1 MTPDVIQVW
10 RSLRRAVRE
19 ATALGVEFRVRGAEV
34 EIARAEQLPDELWGA
49 LDQELLWS
57 YLGADEDDD
66 EALTFLE
73 TLGVEA
79 VLITDIF
86 AAAAA
91 VAELEEQ
98 KPPIVGLDLET
109 CPKPEFAAPRPPVPI
124 NKDGSVRKP
133 KAPDKKAPRPPA
145 IDPNRADIATLQIY
159 PGGSRCFV
167 FRGAAI
173 DWVLGSSWFAE
184 QTFVAHNATFEAG
197 FLQHRGIRV
206 NIGCT
211 LQAGGLAIGVGFG
224 GERRSLENVSFEIL
238 GIAPPKALQLSD
250 WAAPELSLGQLA
262 YAASDAVLAYRLWPK
277 LRTILIEQQ
286 RAKAYRLQRDAI
298 PAVAAMDRGGLG
310 FDPAEHARQ
319 VDEWSRKLTDARR
332 SFVAIAEDDPPVN
345 DNEVR
350 AWLQRIA
357 PKDVLADWART
368 KKEQLLSVQGKHL
381 KRLLDAPG
389 MPQVIEILRLQQ
401 LLSNFGPKLISFVNR
416 ATGRIHCAYNL
427 AATKAGRFSASK
439 PNLQQLPGD
448 KINSEFRR
456 CIVPAEGYLLIGC
469 DWNQIEM
476 RGAAWISK
484 CPVMTAVY
492 LADPIR
498 DLHTETAAAIAH
510 ITPDS
515 VTKVQRQAAKP
526 VNFGSIYGVGALT
539 LAENAFDDYG
549 ILMTEAEAQRAL
561 DSFFATFWGFNE
573 WRWQHW
579 HECKATG
586 RVVVPGSGRT
596 VEAPWEYGGNLR
608 FAQCCNIPIQ
618 GSCADAM
625 QLALRMLY
633 ERLQGLDAF
642 IVVCLHD
649 EILVEARERDA
660 ERARVILQETMAEAF
675 VLTFRGAPYHGVA
688 EAAIGADWYVVKHP

>member
-1 MTPDVIQVW
+1 MTTDTIQVW
-10 RSLRRAVRE
+10 RTLRRAVRE
-19 ATALGVEFRVRGAEV
+19 AIALGVEFRIRGAEV
-34 EIARAEQLPDELWGA
+34 EIARAEQLPDKLRGA

-91 VAELEEQ
+91 VAEMEEQ

-310 FDPAEHARQ
+310 F
-319 VDEWSRKLTDARR
+319 
-332 SFVAIAEDDPPVN
+332 I
-345 DNEVR
+345 
-350 AWLQRIA
+350 
-357 PKDVLADWART
+357 
-368 KKEQLLSVQGKHL
+368 
-381 KRLLDAPG
+381 
-389 MPQVIEILRLQQ
+389 
-401 LLSNFGPKLISFVNR
+401 
-416 ATGRIHCAYNL
+416 
-427 AATKAGRFSASK
+427 AATAGIAS
-439 PNLQQLPGD
+439 
-448 KINSEFRR
+448 R
-456 CIVPAEGYLLIGC
+456 CSRYAFARC
-469 DWNQIEM
+469 C
-476 RGAAWISK
+476 S
-484 CPVMTAVY
+484 
-492 LADPIR
+492 IR
-498 DLHTETAAAIAH
+498 MVRSLGQ
-510 ITPDS
+510 S
-515 VTKVQRQAAKP
+515 R
-526 VNFGSIYGVGALT
+526 
-539 LAENAFDDYG
+539 
-549 ILMTEAEAQRAL
+549 
-561 DSFFATFWGFNE
+561 
-573 WRWQHW
+573 
-579 HECKATG
+579 
-586 RVVVPGSGRT
+586 
-596 VEAPWEYGGNLR
+596 
-608 FAQCCNIPIQ
+608 
-618 GSCADAM
+618 
-625 QLALRMLY
+625 
-633 ERLQGLDAF
+633 
-642 IVVCLHD
+642 
-649 EILVEARERDA
+649 
-660 ERARVILQETMAEAF
+660 
-675 VLTFRGAPYHGVA
+675 
-688 EAAIGADWYVVKHP
+688 